1 MYEKKNKYS
10 DYLFSKK
17 IKRTNKRTNMQ
28 NICFEKP
35 KRPLDEQIFGTKNK
49 DISMYVAKKNKYSD
63 YLFGSQTTGEQIFR
77 TDIRAA
83 FDKRTNM

>member
-1 MYEKKNKYS
+1 
-10 DYLFSKK
+10 
-17 IKRTNKRTNMQ
+17 MQ

-49 DISMYVAKKNKYSD
+49 NIGMYVAKKNKYSD
-63 YLFGSQTTGEQIFR
+63 YLFGSQTTDEQIFR

-83 FDKRTNM
+83 FDKRTNMQNKCPRTNMQNECLENIRAANKYSK